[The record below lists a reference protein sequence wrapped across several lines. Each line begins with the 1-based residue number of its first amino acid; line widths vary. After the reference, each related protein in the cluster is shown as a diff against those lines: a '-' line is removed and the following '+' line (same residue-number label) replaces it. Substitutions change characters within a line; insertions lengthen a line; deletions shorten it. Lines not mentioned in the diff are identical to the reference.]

1 LRPLHDLPKFRARRN
16 RPNAAAAQPMGWII
30 WELGKNLIKREI
42 SSCGNLA
49 RPSGRAVCD
58 AATID

>member
-1 LRPLHDLPKFRARRN
+1 
-16 RPNAAAAQPMGWII
+16 MGWII

-42 SSCGNLA
+42 SRCGNLA

>member
-1 LRPLHDLPKFRARRN
+1 
-16 RPNAAAAQPMGWII
+16 MGWII

-42 SSCGNLA
+42 FSCGNLA